1 MQYEWQDG
9 STQATFLVNEAG
21 TYWVEAQKDNCTIRD
36 SITVANQERPIFL
49 PRDTTLCNVT
59 DFVLTP
65 KSPYK
70 NIVWIESANLI
81 DSLPVTESG
90 TYSAILFEACEWRDS
105 IRIDFQTAS
114 IELPPDTTLCASE
127 ELLIDVG
134 MVEGQLTWQDGST
147 DQTFLITES
156 GTYWVNLNKDNC
168 EANDSIEVIIAPL
181 TLDLGADTTLCEN
194 TSLDLAIPIPNANY
208 EWQDG
213 STTATQIIT
222 ESGRYWARVEKD
234 NCIASDSIEISF
246 TPLPTIDIGND
257 TSLCVEEN
265 LILAAP
271 TIINNFQWQDGTNTP
286 TQLVTESAI
295 YWLMGM
301 IDNCVVTDSIFVNFE
316 DCPEEADQDFCQAY
330 LPNSFSPNGD
340 GINDELQLLTDCE
353 LQFFEME
360 VYDRWGSLL
369 FSTTDVA
376 QSWDGQYRGELLEAG
391 VYLWVVRYQ
400 FMEQAFRVE
409 KVEEVTV
416 IR

>member
-1 MQYEWQDG
+1 M
-9 STQATFLVNEAG
+9 
-21 TYWVEAQKDNCTIRD
+21 
-36 SITVANQERPIFL
+36 
-49 PRDTTLCNVT
+49 
-59 DFVLTP
+59 
-65 KSPYK
+65 
-70 NIVWIESANLI
+70 WIESANLI

-134 MVEGQLTWQDGST
+134 MVDGQLTWQDGST

-181 TLDLGADTTLCEN
+181 TLDLGADTILCEN
-194 TSLDLAIPIPNANY
+194 TNLDLAIPIPNANY

-246 TPLPTIDIGND
+246 TPLPTISIGND
-257 TSLCVEEN
+257 TTLCLDEN
-265 LILAAP
+265 LTLTAP
-271 TIINNFQWQDGTNTP
+271 TTINNFQWQDGTNTP

-391 VYLWVVRYQ
+391 VYLWVVRYLSL
-400 FMEQAFRVE
+400 
-409 KVEEVTV
+409 
-416 IR
+416 IHI